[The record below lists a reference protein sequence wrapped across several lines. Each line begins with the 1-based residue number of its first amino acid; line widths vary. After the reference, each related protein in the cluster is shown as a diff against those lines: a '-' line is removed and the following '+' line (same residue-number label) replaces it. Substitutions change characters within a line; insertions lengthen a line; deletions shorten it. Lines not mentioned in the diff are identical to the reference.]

1 MLVALVA
8 NVNIGFEGTT
18 PLRMAIEMS
27 GNLENST
34 DNEDQNDPRGFE
46 ETFHGEGVDDSASP
60 SKEPQDMVHV
70 LRSVGATT
78 HYQETQQQSEYA
90 GDVRMGELDTYKV
103 AKVYTELNE
112 SMIAKKAA
120 YLHNPSPSV
129 AREAMEALARVEVYR
144 REHGS
149 RILCLDGGGVKGLVQ
164 IEMLRQIEQRTG
176 KRIVELFDW
185 IVGSSTGGIIAL
197 ALVYGKFSLHS
208 NYYIDCFNCR

>member
-1 MLVALVA
+1 MKVLVALGA
-8 NVNIGFEGTT
+8 NVNIGSEGAT
-18 PLRMAIEMS
+18 PLRMAMEMS
-27 GNLENST
+27 GNLEKST

-60 SKEPQDMVHV
+60 LKESEDMGHV

-78 HYQETQQQSEYA
+78 HYREMQPQSESA
-90 GDVRMGELDTYKV
+90 GDARMGRAELDTYKV

-120 YLHNPSPSV
+120 YLRNPSPSV
-129 AREAMEALARVEVYR
+129 ACEAMEALARVERYR

-164 IEMLRQIEQRTG
+164 IQMLRQIEQRTG

-197 ALVYGKFSLHS
+197 ALVYGKFQLSPW
-208 NYYIDCFNCR
+208 

>member
-1 MLVALVA
+1 M
-8 NVNIGFEGTT
+8 
-18 PLRMAIEMS
+18 EMS

-46 ETFHGEGVDDSASP
+46 ETFHGEGVDYSASP

-90 GDVRMGELDTYKV
+90 GDVRMGELDTSKV

-197 ALVYGKFSLHS
+197 ALVYGKFKLSPW
-208 NYYIDCFNCR
+208 

>member
-1 MLVALVA
+1 M
-8 NVNIGFEGTT
+8 
-18 PLRMAIEMS
+18 EMS
-27 GNLENST
+27 GNLEKST

-60 SKEPQDMVHV
+60 SKDPQDMVHV

-78 HYQETQQQSEYA
+78 HYREMQQQSESA
-90 GDVRMGELDTYKV
+90 GDARMGRAELDTYKV

-120 YLHNPSPSV
+120 YLRNPSPSV
-129 AREAMEALARVEVYR
+129 ACEAMEALARVEGYR

-164 IEMLRQIEQRTG
+164 IQMLRQIEQRTG

-197 ALVYGKFSLHS
+197 ALVYGKFQLSPW
-208 NYYIDCFNCR
+208 